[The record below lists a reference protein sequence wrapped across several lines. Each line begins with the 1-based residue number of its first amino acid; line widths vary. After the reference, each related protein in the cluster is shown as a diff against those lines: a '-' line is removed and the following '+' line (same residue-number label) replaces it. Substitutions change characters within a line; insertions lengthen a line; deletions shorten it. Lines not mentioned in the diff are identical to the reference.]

1 MTKKICAYCG
11 KVFFADEDGKPGRK
25 KKYCSPE
32 CYTKVTVER
41 NRVYGAEY
49 RAKKKQEQLQ
59 EKSVNK
65 KKGKVKEPLHEANAK
80 ARAFAKGMSYGQYYA
95 MIYAEE
101 HRHDAKKRR

>member
-1 MTKKICAYCG
+1 MTKKICAFCG

-59 EKSVNK
+59 EKSVKK
-65 KKGKVKEPLHEANAK
+65 KKGKVKEQLHEANGK
-80 ARAFAKGMSYGQYYA
+80 ALASGMSYGQYYA
-95 MIYAEE
+95 MLYAEQN
-101 HRHDAKKRR
+101 RHDAKKRR